1 MLLCFVTWQ
10 HLHLLGAS
18 LKGRVTD
25 LTLGLLTQH
34 LHFHEL
40 PPGEGGGGRLR
51 SLALKTLA
59 SCGWGLVAAGIQ
71 DIFQWLGLKWWDWP
85 PRLLLPGW
93 YLPSSWSKAR
103 PLERDIRSLLPSSC
117 CLGHRLARPGGWGG
131 WPAVTEQPAA
141 LGPGSVVHTP
151 ESLHQVCGL
160 AVGIL
165 RCRTEGEQGPERG
178 PTRCPVRTRL
188 EQK

>member
-1 MLLCFVTWQ
+1 MAGTEVVGLAPETSAARLVFAQLLVQGQAF
-10 HLHLLGAS
+10 
-18 LKGRVTD
+18 
-25 LTLGLLTQH
+25 
-34 LHFHEL
+34 
-40 PPGEGGGGRLR
+40 GERYQKFA
-51 SLALKTLA
+51 AL
-59 SCGWGLVAAGIQ
+59 
-71 DIFQWLGLKWWDWP
+71 F
-85 PRLLLPGW
+85 LLPGAQAGQ
-93 YLPSSWSKAR
+93 AR
-103 PLERDIRSLLPSSC
+103 RV
-117 CLGHRLARPGGWGG
+117 GG